1 MTAANTPEID
11 GRFRAINRVSVRD
24 TPQWRSLTPESQEA
38 IQVVSLVL
46 PFRTNRYVMDHL
58 IDWDRVP
65 DDPMY
70 QLTFSQKGMLREEDY
85 AGLARMVAR
94 GASREVLEAEAN
106 RIRLGLNPQ
115 PEGQKTH
122 NVPTLQGLPLP
133 GMQHK
138 YRETVLFFPKRGQTC
153 PAYCSYCFR
162 WAQFVGVKDI
172 RFAATSTEQL
182 VAYLKE
188 HPEVTDVLITGG
200 DPAVMRSLV
209 LRQFIEPLLAL
220 DHLDSIRIGTKALA
234 TWPQRFTHGD
244 DADDLLRLFEE
255 VVASGKQLA
264 LMAHYSHH
272 VEMSTPAAERAIRRV
287 RSSGA
292 NIRMQSP
299 VAHRV
304 NDSPQVWADLLR
316 TGVRLGCIPYYMFV
330 VRDTGARDYF
340 EVPLIR
346 CWEIFQQ
353 AYQRVSGLA
362 RTIRG
367 PVMSAFPGKVHILG
381 VTDMGNQRVFALQ
394 YLQARNPELA
404 RRPFFARF
412 DPQATWFDQL
422 IPATAEDAPF
432 FKDNSTTPTP
442 VSPITAP
449 ASRPPLGHRP
459 PDVTA
464 R

>member
-1 MTAANTPEID
+1 MATDLSGDER
-11 GRFRAINRVSVRD
+11 RFRAINRVSVRD
-24 TPQWRSLTPESQEA
+24 TPQWQKLTPELQEA
-38 IQVVSLVL
+38 IQIVSLVL

-58 IDWDRVP
+58 IEWERVP
-65 DDPMY
+65 DDLMY
-70 QLTFSQKGMLREEDY
+70 QLTFSQKGMLKDEDY
-85 AGLARMVAR
+85 ASLARMVEE
-94 GASREVLEAEAN
+94 GASQEVLQAEAN
-106 RIRLGLNPQ
+106 RIRFSLNPQ

-122 NVPTLQGLPLP
+122 NVPTLEGLPLP

-172 RFAATSTEQL
+172 RFAATSAEQL
-182 VAYLKE
+182 VAYLEE
-188 HPEVTDVLITGG
+188 HPEVSDVLITGG
-200 DPAVMRSLV
+200 DPAVMRTRV
-209 LRQFIEPLLAL
+209 LRQFVEPLLAI
-220 DHLDSIRIGTKALA
+220 DHLDSIRFGTKALA
-234 TWPQRFTHGD
+234 TWPKRFTHGE

-272 VEMSTPAAERAIRRV
+272 VEMSTPEAEQAIQRV
-287 RSSGA
+287 RNSGA

-299 VAHRV
+299 VARHV

-316 TGVRLGCIPYYMFV
+316 NGVRLGCIPYYMFV
-330 VRDTGARDYF
+330 VRDTGARGYF

-346 CWEIFQQ
+346 CWEIYQE
-353 AYQRVSGLA
+353 AYRRVSGLA

-381 VTDMGNQRVFALQ
+381 VTNLGDQRVFALQ
-394 YLQARNPELA
+394 YLQSRNPELV

-422 IPATAEDAPF
+422 NPAGAEDAQF
-432 FKDNSTTPTP
+432 FTDQT
-442 VSPITAP
+442 
-449 ASRPPLGHRP
+449 P
-459 PDVTA
+459 PDTELVKGPRDGPGRVIGSPA
-464 R
+464 QRA

>member
-1 MTAANTPEID
+1 V

-24 TPQWRSLTPESQEA
+24 TPQWRKLTPGLQEA
-38 IQVVSLVL
+38 IQIVSLVL

-58 IDWDRVP
+58 IDWERVP

-70 QLTFSQKGMLREEDY
+70 QLTFSQKGMLRREDY
-85 AGLARMVAR
+85 ARLARMVEE
-94 GASREVLEAEAN
+94 GASREVLQAEAN
-106 RIRLGLNPQ
+106 RIRFRLNPQ

-122 NVPTLQGLPLP
+122 NVPTLEGLPLP

-172 RFAATSTEQL
+172 RFAATSAEKL
-182 VAYLKE
+182 VTYLE
-188 HPEVTDVLITGG
+188 RHPEVSDVLITGG
-200 DPAVMRSLV
+200 DPAVMRTRV
-209 LRQFIEPLLAL
+209 LRQFVEPLLAL

-234 TWPQRFTHGD
+234 TWPKRFTHGD

-272 VEMSTPAAERAIRRV
+272 VEMSTPEAERAIRRV
-287 RSSGA
+287 RNSGA

-299 VAHRV
+299 VARHI

-316 TGVRLGCIPYYMFV
+316 NGVRLGCIPYYMFV

-346 CWEIFQQ
+346 CWEI
-353 AYQRVSGLA
+353 YQEGYRCVSGLA

-367 PVMSAFPGKVHILG
+367 PIMSAFPGKVHILG
-381 VTDMGNQRVFALQ
+381 VTNLGDQRVFALQ
-394 YLQARNPELA
+394 YLQSRNPELV

-412 DPQATWFDQL
+412 DPEATWFDQL
-422 IPATAEDAPF
+422 IPAKAEDAQF
-432 FKDNSTTPTP
+432 FTDQTPPDTGLVNGP
-442 VSPITAP
+442 RWPAP
-449 ASRPPLGHRP
+449 AEPH
-459 PDVTA
+459 T
-464 R
+464 